1 MAYRFQSK
9 VAGDVL
15 MLGPAGD
22 SVLRAMGVV
31 PAAKGIIQAEAR
43 PAAIKAV
50 EAAIARDESRR
61 PAERSAADAQEPG
74 NDGHEV
80 SLRQRAWPLLEMIKR
95 AHAAGEA
102 IVWGV

>member
-22 SVLRAMGVV
+22 SVLSAMGMV
-31 PAAKGIIQAEAR
+31 PAAKGIIQPESM

-61 PAERSAADAQEPG
+61 PTDRSAADAREPG
-74 NDGHEV
+74 NDGDAV

>member
-9 VAGDVL
+9 VANNGL

-22 SVLRAMGVV
+22 SVLSAVGMV

-43 PAAIKAV
+43 PAAIKAA
-50 EAAIARDESRR
+50 EDAIARDESRR
-61 PAERSAADAQEPG
+61 PTDRSAADARDPG
-74 NDGHEV
+74 NDADAV
-80 SLRQRAWPLLEMIKR
+80 SLRQRAWPPLGVIKR
-95 AHAAGEA
+95 THASGEA